1 MRHVLVVDHQSRL
14 CTLVQHALERTG
26 EYRVSCA
33 GTGEQALPVLDRDR
47 PNLVVL
53 DIMMPGMPGIEIAS
67 RATQRGIPIIAST
80 DEGDVDA
87 RLSRL
92 GWPYL
97 AKPFRL
103 ELLLDECRATIAQ
116 TQENLRIVQASLER
130 AAGGNRRR
138 YGCGGQAAR
147 LAGACR
153 RHAGSVAPPA
163 PLERRTPPL
172 AQHPI
177 DQ

>member
-53 DIMMPGMPGIEIAS
+53 DIMMPGMPGIEIAAH
-67 RATQRGIPIIAST
+67 ATQRGIPIIATT
-80 DEGDVDA
+80 DERDIDE

-130 AAGGNRRR
+130 LLAVTGDVTDVVAKLHALRAHVGATLEASRR
-138 YGCGGQAAR
+138 
-147 LAGACR
+147 L
-153 RHAGSVAPPA
+153 RH
-163 PLERRTPPL
+163 
-172 AQHPI
+172 
-177 DQ
+177 